1 MFISVSRGWVE
12 GHAKGIGYV
21 FIHFESNT
29 HLNFDLNQSRKKYK
43 KKITYNLDHSD
54 THSVANRRNN
64 I

>member
-12 GHAKGIGYV
+12 GHAKGIRYV

-43 KKITYNLDHSD
+43 KK
-54 THSVANRRNN
+54 
-64 I
+64 